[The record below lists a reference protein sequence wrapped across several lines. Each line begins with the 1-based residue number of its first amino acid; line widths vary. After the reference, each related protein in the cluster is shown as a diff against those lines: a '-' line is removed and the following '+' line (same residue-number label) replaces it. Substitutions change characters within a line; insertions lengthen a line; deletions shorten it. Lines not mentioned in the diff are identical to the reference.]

1 MAGIPLPAG
10 AGGVNVGN
18 NPTPEAEQVVE
29 ANETSLWEDIAALPG
44 GIYAAATGEGIPIEF
59 PNIPETTDM
68 GDAAPGFFEAFMMNN
83 KLMFARDDF
92 GKAEIMEDT
101 FGDDERWGGAFVDK
115 FDNPMIVWNDK
126 PYYVNKP
133 GFSGQD
139 IGTLTG
145 EIIKFAPASK
155 FVSGA
160 KNIVQT
166 ILRGTGAYS
175 ATELA
180 GQAGEALLTPETTKA
195 KDQDM
200 GDVAGDVGVATGL
213 GVAIDVLAPPVIK
226 GTSKALRAGTST
238 VSETVAKVFPRF
250 EPKNIQTSKYP
261 LTVGQRTAPLP
272 DRKSGPTEKVTPDL
286 ESEDVMRRAPG
297 TNPVAANIIR
307 GFDERQLDEIRADA
321 AALAD
326 EFGTGRP
333 AITDAADVPT
343 AVAEE
348 IQATGV
354 SAAASLKARAGK
366 AYDVVQGSEFQP
378 VMTRDG
384 VLTTS
389 QRALDS
395 VLSPDGL
402 GITAR
407 ELGDMSL
414 LKREIDYLKKINK
427 LAQNPRFKGSPLNIL
442 HGYQKSLNRAMRTAE
457 AGSPEALAL
466 GKIKTEVD
474 QAVFDGIESGFM
486 TGDQA
491 VLDSLKEATDLYRQ
505 YIGLTGKATGKDA
518 QEKAANRILTM
529 ITNENFTPKQVVNA
543 FFGHAKFNPNQSMGL
558 VLNKLKAALPEDQ
571 YSEVVALAK
580 DAVLEKAFSGSGK
593 SGVTRTN
600 IVNNYDDVF
609 VKNKAITGLLF
620 SPDEI
625 ARVSQ
630 FRNDVMPTLWAEVK
644 LNPSNSGYTV
654 LSGLARN
661 GLLNYARIVP
671 IVGRDAVDAIEGI
684 KATGA
689 AKDATRQYL
698 RRTNMPL
705 FTSALSISTRPTVVE
720 EMGDEVSSPSLQSII
735 ESAPPSVINKLNQSA
750 QSQ

>member
-1 MAGIPLPAG
+1 MAVDLPAG
-10 AGGVNVGN
+10 AAGIKPGN
-18 NPTPEAEQVVE
+18 KPTPEAEEVVK
-29 ANETSLWEDIAALPG
+29 ANEKSFWQSIADLPG

-92 GKAEIMEDT
+92 GKVEIMEDT

-160 KNIVQT
+160 KNLGQT
-166 ILRGTGAYS
+166 VMRGTGAYS
-175 ATELA
+175 ATEVA
-180 GQAGEALLTPETTKA
+180 GQAGEAMLTPETTKA
-195 KDQDM
+195 KDRDM

-213 GVAIDVLAPPVIK
+213 GVAVDVVAPPVIK
-226 GTSKALRAGTST
+226 GTSKVLRAGTGK
-238 VSETVAKVFPRF
+238 VSETAARVFPRF

-261 LTVGQRTAPLP
+261 LTVGQRTAALP
-272 DRKSGPTEKVTPDL
+272 DRKAGPTEKVTPEL

-297 TNPVAANIIR
+297 TNPDAANIMR

-321 AALAD
+321 TALGD
-326 EFGTGRP
+326 EFGSGRP
-333 AITDAADVPT
+333 DITGAADVPT

-348 IQATGV
+348 IQSVGV
-354 SAAASLKARAGK
+354 SAARDLKARAGK
-366 AYDVVQGSEFQP
+366 AYDVVQGAEFQP
-378 VMTRDG
+378 VMDG
-384 VLTTS
+384 AGVVATS
-389 QRALDS
+389 QVALDS
-395 VLSPDGL
+395 VLSPQGL

-407 ELGDMSL
+407 ELGTMPI
-414 LKREIDYLKKINK
+414 LKREIDYLKRINK
-427 LAQNPRFKGSPLNIL
+427 LAQNPKFKGSPLNIL
-442 HGYQKSLNRAMRTAE
+442 HGYQKTLNRAVRTAE
-457 AGSPEALAL
+457 QGSPEQLAL
-466 GKIKTEVD
+466 GKIKETID
-474 QAVFDGIESGFM
+474 KAVFDGIEMGFI
-486 TGDQA
+486 TGDET
-491 VLDSLKEATDLYRQ
+491 VLNSLKEATDLYRQ

-518 QEKAANRILTM
+518 QEKSANRILQM

-543 FFGHAKFNPNQSMGL
+543 FFGHAKFNPNQSMAL

-571 YSEVVALAK
+571 YKEVVALAK

-600 IVNNYDDVF
+600 IVNNYDDIF
-609 VKNKAITGLLF
+609 VKNKAITGMLF
-620 SPDEI
+620 GPDEI
-625 ARVSQ
+625 ARISQ
-630 FRNDVMPTLWAEVK
+630 FRDNVMPTLWAEIK

-661 GLLNYARIVP
+661 GLLNYARLVP
-671 IVGRDAVDAIEGI
+671 IVGRDSVDVIEGMR
-684 KATGA
+684 ATGA
-689 AKDATRQYL
+689 ARDATRQYL
-698 RRTNMPL
+698 SRVNMPL
-705 FTSALSISTRPTVVE
+705 FTSGFSASVRPTVVE
-720 EMGDEVSSPSLQSII
+720 EVGEETTSPSLQSIVD
-735 ESAPPSVINKLNQSA
+735 SAPASVVEKLNQA
-750 QSQ
+750 ANIP

>member
-1 MAGIPLPAG
+1 MAVDLPAG
-10 AGGVNVGN
+10 AAGIKQGN
-18 NPTPEAEQVVE
+18 NPTPEAEEVVK
-29 ANETSLWEDIAALPG
+29 ANEKSFWQSIADLPG

-59 PNIPETTDM
+59 PNIPETTEM

-83 KLMFARDDF
+83 KLMLARDDF
-92 GKAEIMEDT
+92 GKVEIMEDT

-115 FDNPMIVWNDK
+115 FDNPMIVWEGK

-139 IGTLTG
+139 IGTFTG
-145 EIIKFAPASK
+145 EILKFAPASK

-160 KNIVQT
+160 KTLGQT
-166 ILRGTGAYS
+166 IMRGTGAYS
-175 ATELA
+175 ATEVA
-180 GQAGEALLTPETTKA
+180 GQAGEAMLTPETTKA
-195 KDQDM
+195 KDRDM

-213 GVAIDVLAPPVIK
+213 GVAVDVVAPPVIK
-226 GTSKALRAGTST
+226 GTSKALRAGTGT
-238 VSETVAKVFPRF
+238 VSETAARVFPRF

-261 LTVGQRTAPLP
+261 LTVGQRTAALP
-272 DRKSGPTEKVTPDL
+272 DRKAGPTERVTPEL

-297 TNPVAANIIR
+297 TNPDAANIMR

-321 AALAD
+321 TALAD
-326 EFGTGRP
+326 EFGSGRP
-333 AITDAADVPT
+333 DITGAADVPT

-348 IQATGV
+348 IQTVGV
-354 SAAASLKARAGK
+354 SAARDLKTRAGR
-366 AYDVVQGSEFQP
+366 AYDVVQGAEFQP
-378 VMTRDG
+378 VMGREG
-384 VLTTS
+384 VMTTS

-407 ELGDMSL
+407 ELGDMPL

-427 LAQNPRFKGSPLNIL
+427 LSQNPRFKGSPLNIL
-442 HGYQKSLNRAMRTAE
+442 HGYQKSLNRAVRSAE
-457 AGSPEALAL
+457 PGSPQALVL
-466 GKIKTEVD
+466 GKIKSEID
-474 QAVFDGIESGFM
+474 QAVFDGIEAGFI

-518 QEKAANRILTM
+518 QEKAANRILQM

-571 YSEVVALAK
+571 YKEVVALAK

-625 ARVSQ
+625 ARISQ
-630 FRNDVMPTLWAEVK
+630 FRDNVMPTLWAEIK

-661 GLLNYARIVP
+661 GLLNYARLVP
-671 IVGRDAVDAIEGI
+671 IVGRDSVDVIEGMR
-684 KATGA
+684 ATGA
-689 AKDATRQYL
+689 ARDATRQFL
-698 RRTNMPL
+698 KRVNMPL
-705 FTSALSISTRPTVVE
+705 FTSGFSASVRPTVVE
-720 EMGDEVSSPSLQSII
+720 EVGEETTSPSLQSIV
-735 ESAPPSVINKLNQSA
+735 ESAPASVVEKLNQA
-750 QSQ
+750 ANIP